1 MADERASSAEASATE
16 AYHQLGLQRI
26 NLKLGVD
33 LPAGSNADSISDQ
46 VLSVFGRWR
55 LEEGQEI
62 LDLADY
68 SHVPDGPGVVLI
80 GHLWHFGIDWGYGR
94 PGLYYASRRNLTG
107 PLDQRLGQALTGL
120 LEKSI
125 RLLAED
131 DMQPALP
138 PRCGDLQIQIN
149 DRLRHPNDAAS
160 EAEFRPAVEA
170 LVARIYGG
178 QAKIEPETD
187 PGERLGWRVQAT
199 TAPASLEDLLA
210 TLAAR

>member
-1 MADERASSAEASATE
+1 VADERASSADVSATE
-16 AYHQLGLQRI
+16 AYDQLGLQRI
-26 NLKLGVD
+26 NLKLGVE

-55 LEEGQEI
+55 LEEGEEI

-68 SHVPDGPGVVLI
+68 SHIPDGPGVVLV

-107 PLDQRLGQALTGL
+107 PLDQRLEQALTGL

-125 RLLAED
+125 RLLADD
-131 DMQPALP
+131 DMQPAPL

-149 DRLRHPNDAAS
+149 DRLRHPNNAAS

-178 QAKIEPETD
+178 KAEIEPETD
-187 PGERLGWRVQAT
+187 PGERLGWRVKAT
-199 TAPASLEDLLA
+199 TAPASLAEVRAALA
-210 TLAAR
+210 